1 MICQFGRLLLVIVGV
16 LSSVT
21 PASNA
26 DTMPE
31 QAGTALKRAVEFYHG
46 KVAVHGGYV
55 YRYSDDL
62 TKREGEGKV
71 ETEKVWVQPPGTPS
85 VGMAYLEAYELLG
98 EDFLLKAA
106 RDAAECLIQGQ
117 LRTGGWRE
125 SIEFDPKE
133 RKKFVYRADSRS
145 DLDAERRATK
155 QNNHTTFDDDKTQS
169 AMRLLMRVDQT
180 LKFKDVKLHEA
191 SLFALDSVVKAQ
203 FPNGGWG
210 QGYDEFPDP
219 AKYPVKP
226 ASYPESWPRTYPGG
240 KYWYFYTLNDN
251 AMADTIDALLMASK
265 IYDEPKYRNAAIK
278 GGEFLILAQMPEPQ
292 PAWAQQYDWDMHP
305 CWARKFEPASITGG
319 ESQGA
324 IRILLR
330 LFVETGDKKFLAPI
344 PKALDYLER
353 SRLKNGQ
360 MARFYELKTNK
371 PLYFTKT
378 YELTYDDSD
387 LPTHYGFKL
396 DGKLDQLRRDY
407 DSTAKLTEKELAAR
421 RDVKSSRPKT
431 SPALE
436 AQVKKLIESLDNRG
450 AWVEDGQLRYFPKS
464 DPTRRVIDSQTFIR
478 NVGTLSRYLATV
490 GGS

>member
-1 MICQFGRLLLVIVGV
+1 MGRSLGFALVI
-16 LSSVT
+16 LFSAST
-21 PASNA
+21 PISAA
-26 DTMPE
+26 DTLPE
-31 QAGTALKRAVEFYHG
+31 QTASALKRAVEFYHG
-46 KVAVHGGYV
+46 KVAVRGGYV

-71 ETEKVWVQPPGTPS
+71 ETEKVWVQPPGTPA

-98 EDFLLKAA
+98 EEYLLKAA

-125 SIEFDPKE
+125 SVEFDPKE
-133 RKKFVYRADSRS
+133 RRKFAYRVEK
-145 DLDAERRATK
+145 ERER

-169 AMRLLMRVDQT
+169 AMRLLMRVDQA
-180 LKFKDVKLHEA
+180 LKFKDEKLHEA

-226 ASYPESWPRTYPGG
+226 ASYPESWSRTYPGG

-251 AMADTIDALLMASK
+251 AMADTMDALLMASK
-265 IYDEPKYRNAAIK
+265 IYREPKYLDAAII

-292 PAWAQQYDWDMHP
+292 PAWAQQYDFDMHP

-387 LPTHYGFKL
+387 MPTHYGFKL
-396 DGKLDQLRRDY
+396 DGKLDQLRREY
-407 DSTAKLTEKELAAR
+407 DSSAKLTEKELAAR
-421 RDVKSSRPKT
+421 REAKVSKPKSS
-431 SPALE
+431 PAME
-436 AQVKKLIESLDNRG
+436 AQVKKLIEALDNRG
-450 AWVEDGQLRYFPKS
+450 AWVEDGQLKYHGKG
-464 DPTRRVIDSQTFIR
+464 DPTRHVIDSQTFIK
-478 NVGTLSRYLATV
+478 NIGTLSRYLAAV
-490 GGS
+490 RAS

>member
-1 MICQFGRLLLVIVGV
+1 MTRLLMMLFVSGG
-16 LSSVT
+16 LT
-21 PASNA
+21 ANLLPAYA
-26 DTMPE
+26 DETLPK
-31 QAGTALKRAVEFYHG
+31 QAASALKRAVEFYHG

-85 VGMAYLEAYELLG
+85 VGMAYLEAYELVG
-98 EDFLLKAA
+98 EDYLLKAA

-125 SIEFDPKE
+125 SVEFDPKE
-133 RKKFVYRADSRS
+133 RRKFAYRVEK
-145 DLDAERRATK
+145 ERER

-169 AMRLLMRVDQT
+169 AMRLLMRLDQV
-180 LKFKDVKLHEA
+180 LKFQDEKLHEA

-210 QGYDEFPDP
+210 QGYDSFPNP
-219 AKYPVKP
+219 ADYPVKK
-226 ASYPESWPRTYPGG
+226 ASYPESWTRTYPGG

-251 AMADTIDALLMASK
+251 AMADTIDALLLASK
-265 IYDEPKYRNAAIK
+265 IYGEPKYRHAALK

-292 PAWAQQYDWDMHP
+292 PAWAQQYDFDMHP
-305 CWARKFEPASITGG
+305 CWARKFEPASMTGG

-330 LFVETGDKKFLAPI
+330 LFVETGDKKFLVPI

-353 SRLKNGQ
+353 SALPNGKL
-360 MARFYELKTNK
+360 ARFYELKTNK
-371 PLYFTKT
+371 PLYLTKT

-387 LPTHYGFKL
+387 VPTHYSFTVSSNLPK
-396 DGKLDQLRRDY
+396 LRREY
-407 DSTAKLTEKELAAR
+407 EATAKLPENELAVR
-421 RDVKSSRPKT
+421 RNEKRSLPKL
-431 SPALE
+431 SPSLE
-436 AQVKKLIESLDNRG
+436 AQVKAVIESLDERG
-450 AWVEDGQLRYFPKS
+450 AWVVGGTLKYHGKKDQA
-464 DPTRRVIDSQTFIR
+464 RRVIDSETFIR
-478 NVGTLSRYLATV
+478 NIGTLSRYLATV
-490 GGS
+490 KRS

>member
-1 MICQFGRLLLVIVGV
+1 MKSFKLLVVVFGWLIGLAP
-16 LSSVT
+16 LSAADSL
-21 PASNA
+21 PEEAAS
-26 DTMPE
+26 
-31 QAGTALKRAVEFYHG
+31 ALKRAVEFYRG

-62 TKREGEGKV
+62 AKREGEGKV
-71 ETEKVWVQPPGTPS
+71 ETEKVWVQPPGTRS
-85 VGMAYLEAYELLG
+85 VGRAYLEAHELLG
-98 EDFLLKAA
+98 EEYLLRAA

-133 RKKFVYRADSRS
+133 RKKFAYRVEK
-145 DLDAERRATK
+145 ERER

-169 AMRLLMRVDQT
+169 AMRLLMRLDQV
-180 LKFKDVKLHEA
+180 LKFKDEKLHEA

-203 FPNGGWG
+203 FPSGGWG
-210 QGYDEFPDP
+210 QGYDSFPSP
-219 AKYPVKP
+219 ADYPVKP
-226 ASYPESWPRTYPGG
+226 ASYPESWSRTYPGG

-251 AMADTIDALLMASK
+251 AMADTIDSLLLAGK
-265 IYDEPKYRNAAIK
+265 IYGEPKYRNAAIK

-292 PAWAQQYDWDMHP
+292 PAWAQQYDFDMHP

-324 IRILLR
+324 IRILMR

-353 SRLKNGQ
+353 SRLPNGR

-378 YELTYDDSD
+378 YELTCDDTD

-396 DGKLDQLRRDY
+396 DQLRREC
-407 DSTAKLTEKELAAR
+407 DSTAKMTEKELAAR
-421 RDVKSSRPKT
+421 REVKPSKPKSSA
-431 SPALE
+431 SME
-436 AQVKKLIESLDNRG
+436 AQVKKLIESLDDRG
-450 AWVEDGQLRYFPKS
+450 AWVEDGQLKYHGKD
-464 DPTRRVIDSQTFIR
+464 DPTRRVIDSGTFIR
-478 NVGTLSRYLATV
+478 NVGTLSRYLAAMR
-490 GGS
+490 GS

>member
-1 MICQFGRLLLVIVGV
+1 MRLITISLMLVGLLANDLV
-16 LSSVT
+16 SF
-21 PASNA
+21 AS
-26 DTMPE
+26 DSLPE
-31 QAGTALKRAVEFYHG
+31 QAATALKRAVEFYRG

-62 TKREGEGKV
+62 AKREGEGKV
-71 ETEKVWVQPPGTPS
+71 ENAKVWVQPPGTPA

-98 EDFLLKAA
+98 EDYLLKAA

-125 SIEFDPKE
+125 SIEFEP
-133 RKKFVYRADSRS
+133 
-145 DLDAERRATK
+145 AERRKFAYRVEK
-155 QNNHTTFDDDKTQS
+155 PRERQNNHTTFDDDKTQS
-169 AMRLLMRVDQT
+169 AMRLLMRLDQA
-180 LKFKDVKLHEA
+180 LKFKDEKLHEA

-251 AMADTIDALLMASK
+251 AMADTIDALLMAAK
-265 IYDEPKYRNAAIK
+265 IYQQPKYRDAAIK

-292 PAWAQQYDWDMHP
+292 PAWAQQYDFDMHP
-305 CWARKFEPASITGG
+305 CWARKFEPASVTGG

-324 IRILLR
+324 MRILMR
-330 LFVETGDKKFLAPI
+330 LYVETGDKKFLAPI

-353 SRLKNGQ
+353 SKLPNGQ

-387 LPTHYGFKL
+387 MPTHYGFKL
-396 DGKLDQLRRDY
+396 DGKLDQLRREY
-407 DSTAKLTEKELAAR
+407 SSIAKLSSKELAAR
-421 RDVKSSRPKT
+421 RNEQPARPQSSA
-431 SPALE
+431 SLE
-436 AQVKKLIESLDNRG
+436 SETKKVIQAMDARG
-450 AWVEDGQLRYFPKS
+450 AWVEEGTLKYHGKS

-478 NVGTLSRYLATV
+478 HLSTLSRYLATTKK
-490 GGS
+490 SQ

>member
-1 MICQFGRLLLVIVGV
+1 MKYRLAGLLLTAFLLRGSA
-16 LSSVT
+16 LAAESL
-21 PASNA
+21 
-26 DTMPE
+26 PE
-31 QAGTALKRAVEFYHG
+31 QAASALKRAVEFYHG
-46 KVAVHGGYV
+46 KIAVHGGYV

-62 TKREGEGKV
+62 AKREGEGKV

-98 EDFLLKAA
+98 EDDLLKAA

-133 RKKFVYRADSRS
+133 RKKFAYRVEK
-145 DLDAERRATK
+145 ERDK
-155 QNNHTTFDDDKTQS
+155 QKNHTTFDDDKTQS
-169 AMRLLMRVDQT
+169 AMRLLMRLDQT
-180 LKFKDVKLHEA
+180 LKFKDAKLHEA

-210 QGYDEFPDP
+210 QGYDSFPNP
-219 AKYPVKP
+219 ADYPVKP
-226 ASYPESWPRTYPGG
+226 ASYPESWSRTYPGG

-265 IYDEPKYRNAAIK
+265 IYGEPKYRHAALK
-278 GGEFLILAQMPEPQ
+278 GGEFLILAQMPDPQ
-292 PAWAQQYDWDMHP
+292 PAWAQQYDWNMHP

-330 LFVETGDKKFLAPI
+330 LYLETGDKKFLAPI

-353 SRLKNGQ
+353 SRLPNGQ
-360 MARFYELKTNK
+360 MARFYELKSNK

-396 DGKLDQLRRDY
+396 DGKLDQLRREY
-407 DSTAKLTEKELAAR
+407 DSVTKLTERELVAR
-421 RDVKSSRPKT
+421 RDTKPSRPK
-431 SPALE
+431 SSAALE
-436 AQVKKLIESLDNRG
+436 AQVQKLIELLDDRG
-450 AWVEDGQLRYFPKS
+450 AWVEEGQLRYHGKS
-464 DPTRRVIDSQTFIR
+464 DPTRRVIDSGTFIR
-478 NVGTLSRYLATV
+478 NIGTLSRYLAAV
-490 GGS
+490 RGS

>member
-1 MICQFGRLLLVIVGV
+1 MSRMFLVVCFV
-16 LSSVT
+16 LGCV
-21 PASNA
+21 ASTSAA
-26 DTMPE
+26 DTLPV
-31 QAGTALKRAVEFYHG
+31 QASSALKRAVDFYHD

-71 ETEKVWVQPPGTPS
+71 ENEKVWVQPPGTPA

-98 EDFLLKAA
+98 EEYLLKAA

-125 SIEFDPKE
+125 SIEFDLNE
-133 RKKFVYRADSRS
+133 RKKFAYRVEKPR
-145 DLDAERRATK
+145 ER

-169 AMRLLMRVDQT
+169 AMRLLMRLDQV
-180 LKFKDVKLHEA
+180 LKFKDAKLYEA

-210 QGYDEFPDP
+210 QGYDSFPNP
-219 AKYPVKP
+219 ADYPVKP
-226 ASYPESWPRTYPGG
+226 ASYPESWSRTYPGG

-251 AMADTIDALLMASK
+251 AMADTIDALLLAGK
-265 IYDEPKYRNAAIK
+265 IYGEPKYRNAAIK

-292 PAWAQQYDWDMHP
+292 PAWAQQYDFDMHP

-353 SRLKNGQ
+353 SRLPNGR

-396 DGKLDQLRRDY
+396 DGKLDQLRREY
-407 DSTAKLTEKELAAR
+407 DSTATLTEKELAAR
-421 RDVKSSRPKT
+421 RETKPSKPKSSA
-431 SPALE
+431 SME
-436 AQVKKLIESLDNRG
+436 AQVKKLIESLDERG
-450 AWVEDGQLRYFPKS
+450 AWVEDGQLKYHGKD
-464 DPTRRVIDSQTFIR
+464 DPTRRVIDSATFIR
-478 NVGTLSRYLATV
+478 NVGTLSKYLAAV
-490 GGS
+490 RAN

>member
-1 MICQFGRLLLVIVGV
+1 MKSNRLLVVIAVPLIGITSAFAADA
-16 LSSVT
+16 L
-21 PASNA
+21 PDQAAS
-26 DTMPE
+26 T
-31 QAGTALKRAVEFYHG
+31 LKRAVEFYHG

-62 TKREGEGKV
+62 AKREGEGKV

-98 EDFLLKAA
+98 EEYLLKAA

-125 SIEFDPKE
+125 SIEFEPAE
-133 RKKFVYRADSRS
+133 RKKFAYRIEKAR
-145 DLDAERRATK
+145 ER

-169 AMRLLMRVDQT
+169 AMRLLMRLDQV
-180 LKFKDVKLHEA
+180 LKFKVEKLHEA

-210 QGYDEFPDP
+210 QGYDEFPDS

-226 ASYPESWPRTYPGG
+226 ASYPESWSRTYPGG

-251 AMADTIDALLMASK
+251 AMADTIDALLMAEK
-265 IYDEPKYRNAAIK
+265 IYQQPKYRDAAIK

-330 LFVETGDKKFLAPI
+330 LYVETGDRKFLVPI

-387 LPTHYGFKL
+387 MPTHYGFKL
-396 DGKLDQLRRDY
+396 DGKLDQLRREY
-407 DSTAKLTEKELAAR
+407 DTVAELSDKGLADR
-421 RDVKSSRPKT
+421 RDPKPSRPK
-431 SPALE
+431 SSSSLE
-436 AQVKKLIESLDNRG
+436 AQVKKLIESLDDRG
-450 AWVEDGQLRYFPKS
+450 AWVDDGQLRYHGKG
-464 DPTRRVIDSQTFIR
+464 DPTRRIIDSQTFIK
-478 NVGTLSRYLATV
+478 NVGTLSRYLAAV
-490 GGS
+490 RGS